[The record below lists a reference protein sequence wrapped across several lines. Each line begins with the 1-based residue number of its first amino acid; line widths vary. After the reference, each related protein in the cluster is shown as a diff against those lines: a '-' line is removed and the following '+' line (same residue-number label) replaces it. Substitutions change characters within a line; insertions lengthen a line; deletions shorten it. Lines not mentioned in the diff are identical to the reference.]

1 MQTNLTDSQTEQRTT
16 TVMHLLEVAAIIFSL
31 DQLTKSLVMN
41 NISPGAPW
49 APIPALE
56 RLVQIRY
63 TTNPGSALGLFRG
76 SGNIF
81 IVIAFLVAVAIVYY
95 AMKSPSI
102 PWLMRIS
109 LGLMLGGALGNGWD
123 RVQHGAV
130 TDFVDVGFWAIF
142 NIADVAI
149 ITGTALLAYW
159 VWQEDLKEQQA
170 QTVSEQ

>member
-1 MQTNLTDSQTEQRTT
+1 LQNNLTGSHSGQRAT

-31 DQLTKSLVMN
+31 DQLTKFLVMN
-41 NISPGAPW
+41 NISPGATW
-49 APIPALE
+49 APIPGLE
-56 RLVQIRY
+56 RLVLIRY
-63 TTNPGSALGLFRG
+63 TTNPGAALGLFRG

-81 IVIAFLVAVAIVYY
+81 MVIAFLVAVAIIYY
-95 AMKSPSI
+95 AMTSPSI

-109 LGLMLGGALGNGWD
+109 LRLMLGGALGNGWD

-149 ITGTALLAYW
+149 ITGTVLLAYW

-170 QTVSEQ
+170 QKAQEQ

>member
-1 MQTNLTDSQTEQRTT
+1 MQNNLTDSQSGQRAT

-31 DQLTKSLVMN
+31 DQLTKFLVMN
-41 NISPGAPW
+41 NISPGGVW
-49 APIPALE
+49 APIPGLE
-56 RLVQIRY
+56 RLVLIRY
-63 TTNPGSALGLFRG
+63 TTNPGAALGLFRNG
-76 SGNIF
+76 GNVF
-81 IVIAFLVAVAIVYY
+81 LVIAFLVAAAIVYY

-149 ITGTALLAYW
+149 ITGTTLLAYW
-159 VWQEDLKEQQA
+159 MWQEDLKEQAA
-170 QTVSEQ
+170 QKAQEQ